1 MIGRRALVVALVA
14 LGALFVVAPVS
25 AAPTST
31 QFTGIWVSTD
41 TDGSSQMLIVS
52 GGRSPSVV
60 YQDFYASGCDTFG
73 GPSTHWVAAGKG
85 RVDGDTL
92 WVGFH
97 KSGCGWFGKGGYGDF
112 YAYDAGTDTLVDQF
126 GITWYRA

>member
-14 LGALFVVAPVS
+14 LGAVFVVAPVS

-31 QFTGIWVSTD
+31 LFTGIWVSTD
-41 TDGSSQMLIVS
+41 ADGSSQMLAVS

-85 RVDGDTL
+85 TVDGTTL
-92 WVGFH
+92 WVEFH
-97 KSGCGWFGKGGYGDF
+97 KSGCGWFGKGGYVDF
-112 YAYDAGTDTLVDQF
+112 YTYDAGTNTLVDQF
-126 GITWYRA
+126 EITWYRA